1 VLDHPAAFP
10 PSDRAGVPLFAT
22 GSNSR
27 PCTTTC
33 WCRPTEARRSTARSI
48 TPSDWRPT
56 HDATIHALYVVDR
69 RIATASSGEL
79 HDEVVADLES
89 QGEDAVAAV
98 ADRAAEAGVDVETH
112 VIEGT
117 PDTEIVD
124 YADEH
129 GIDVIVM
136 SPEGKSRARERIRSL
151 GSVSDR
157 VADDAS
163 VPVFL
168 IK

>member
-1 VLDHPAAFP
+1 MYDQLLVPTDGSEAVDRALDHAV
-10 PSDRAGVPLFAT
+10 RLAT
-22 GSNSR
+22 
-27 PCTTTC
+27 
-33 WCRPTEARRSTARSI
+33 
-48 TPSDWRPT
+48 D

-69 RIATASSGEL
+69 RIATASSGDL

-89 QGEDAVAAV
+89 QGEAAVASV
-98 ADRAAEAGVDVETH
+98 ADRAAEAGLAVETH
-112 VIEGT
+112 VVEGT

-124 YADEH
+124 YADECD
-129 GIDVIVM
+129 IDVIVL
-136 SPEGKSRARERIRSL
+136 SPEGKSPRERIQSL

-157 VADDAS
+157 VAADAN

>member
-1 VLDHPAAFP
+1 MYDDILVPTDGSEAVDRALDHATRLA
-10 PSDRAGVPLFAT
+10 SD
-22 GSNSR
+22 
-27 PCTTTC
+27 
-33 WCRPTEARRSTARSI
+33 
-48 TPSDWRPT
+48 
-56 HDATIHALYVVDR
+56 HDATVHALYVVDQ
-69 RIATASSGEL
+69 RIAAANSGDL

-89 QGEDAVAAV
+89 QGEDAVNAV
-98 ADRAAEAGVDVETH
+98 AEAAAEADIDAETH
-112 VIEGT
+112 VAHGT
-117 PDTEIVD
+117 PDTEIVA
-124 YADEH
+124 YAEEN

-136 SPEGKSRARERIRSL
+136 SPEGKSPRERIRSL